1 LDVVGTEGKIQYADK
16 DTNPM
21 LIYTTEKGHELPRY
35 FEFMS
40 ATEYAFEEEIRHFVR
55 CILGDREPTVSPQD
69 ARAALEMT
77 LAAQRSAETGEAV
90 QLPLGQ

>member
-1 LDVVGTEGKIQYADK
+1 
-16 DTNPM
+16 M

-40 ATEYAFEEEIRHFVR
+40 TTEYAFEEEIRHFAR
-55 CILGDREPTVSPQD
+55 CILDDQEPAVSLQH

-77 LAAQRSAETGEAV
+77 LAAQRSAETGQPV
-90 QLPLGQ
+90 QLPLG